1 MGYKKLEADCANCPF
16 ADQQLVESRWILKQ
30 TDVDLMIIGEAPGK
44 QEVKQGKPFCGP
56 SGELLNRV
64 LDPLIA
70 GKSIYITNAAICF
83 DPSGAETKTPVVH
96 AAKCCLGRLKKEI
109 TDVNPKVI
117 ITLGNTPTQLLLDTK
132 TGITALRGKVH
143 LLGDITV
150 IPTYHP
156 AAILRNPGN
165 YQDFLSDIK
174 RAVAS
179 ILVPAQVAP
188 TEVPFELTLD
198 YAKVFAAAEAA
209 PFAALDLET
218 TGLDF
223 SRDHIIAW
231 VVATETQ
238 VFIMPETV
246 KKEQGFLEALGS
258 CKAKWSGHNSK
269 FDRNFILFEFGVPV
283 HFAFDTM
290 LSHYL
295 LDERSGAQSLKVIC
309 GSIFGAPEWE
319 AGLDETLKKLHTTNY
334 DDLPKEML
342 YKYAACDGYW
352 TAKLTRAMSNK
363 LRAYPKL
370 LNVMLDVMV
379 PASEAFS
386 NAETRGVLFDS
397 EACEELKPGYVAK
410 CEELEDAMNCLVGTK
425 FNPRSPAQTA
435 HALYDIMHLEP
446 VNEILARSTDTKAV
460 LIKRRGVPIVDLLVE
475 YRMNYTMLSR
485 YIVGLQNAVG
495 SDGRIH
501 TSFKLHGTQTGRL
514 SSSPNL
520 QNIPRKDKVIKNLF
534 LASRG
539 HTFLYCDY
547 SQLELRCIAWLTE
560 DDFLLDCYRNGKD
573 LHAEMAKV
581 LFGEGYS
588 KEQREL
594 AKRLNFG
601 LIYGRSV
608 RAMAD
613 DGLVVM
619 STQEAERIQRMFFER
634 MPRVS
639 EWIQQVRDIIMAQQY
654 VESPLGRRRRFP
666 IVPFHNYER
675 EEIFRQGVNMIPQSM
690 ASDLT
695 TTSFIRMDKAGFNPL
710 ISIHDAIVAE
720 VPTETAEEA
729 YRQMVEIMVQCGKD
743 LYGDKIVFAADGG
756 TGQKWGEI

>member
-1 MGYKKLEADCANCPF
+1 MICKKEKADCAHCPF

-70 GKSIYITNAAICF
+70 GKSVYITNAAMCF
-83 DPSGAETKTPVVH
+83 DPNGTETKTPVVH
-96 AAKCCLGRLKKEI
+96 AAKCCINRLKQEI
-109 TDVNPKVI
+109 EDVNPKVI
-117 ITLGNTPTQLLLDTK
+117 ITLGNTPTQVLLDTK
-132 TGITALRGKVH
+132 VGITSLRGKVH
-143 LLGDITV
+143 LLGDIIV

-179 ILVPAQVAP
+179 ITVPAQVAP
-188 TEVPFELTLD
+188 MEVPFELTMD

-223 SRDHIIAW
+223 TRDHIIAW
-231 VVATETQ
+231 VVATEQQ
-238 VFIMPETV
+238 VFIMPQEV
-246 KKEQGFLEALGS
+246 SQQYPFLNALYD

-269 FDRNFILFEFGVPV
+269 FDRNFILAEFNVPV

-309 GSIFGAPEWE
+309 SSMFGAPEWE
-319 AGLDETLKKLHTTNY
+319 AGLEQTLKMLHTMNY
-334 DDLPKEML
+334 DMLPKELL

-363 LRAYPKL
+363 LRSYPKL
-370 LNVMLDVMV
+370 LNVMLNVMV

-386 NAETRGVLFDS
+386 NAETRGVLFDTK
-397 EACEELKPGYVAK
+397 ACEALKPVYEAK
-410 CEELEDAMNCLVGTK
+410 CADLETEMNNLVGIK

-446 VNEILARSTDTKAV
+446 VSDELARSTDTKGV
-460 LIKRRGVPIVDLLVE
+460 LIKRLGEPIVDLLVE
-475 YRMNYTMLSR
+475 YRVNYTMLSR
-485 YIVGLQNAVG
+485 YIVGLQEAVG

-520 QNIPRKDKVIKNLF
+520 QNIPRKDKIIKNLF
-534 LASRG
+534 IASPG
-539 HTFLYCDY
+539 YTFIYADY
-547 SQLELRCIAWLTE
+547 SQLELRCIAWLSNDE
-560 DDFLLDCYRNGKD
+560 FLLSCYRDGKD
-573 LHAEMAKV
+573 LHAEMALV
-581 LFGEGYS
+581 LFGEGYT

-601 LIYGRSV
+601 LVYGRSV
-608 RAMAD
+608 KAMAD

-619 STQEAERIQRMFFER
+619 SEQEANRIQRMFFAR

-639 EWIQQVRDIIMAQQY
+639 EWIQQVKDTIHAQFF

-666 IVPFHNYER
+666 IVPFHPYER
-675 EEIFRQGVNMIPQSM
+675 EEIHRQGVNMIPQSM
-690 ASDLT
+690 AADT
-695 TTSFIRMDKAGFNPL
+695 TTTAFIRMDKAGLHPL
-710 ISIHDAIVAE
+710 ISIHDAILAE
-720 VPTETAEEA
+720 VPTENAEEA
-729 YRQMVEIMVQCGKD
+729 YRQMVNIMVECGRD
-743 LYGDKIVFAADGG
+743 LYGDKIVFKADGG
-756 TGQKWGEI
+756 IGQKWGEI